1 MWKLTESEFRKF
13 HLAYLYAVLI
23 LIIVPLFIHILVD
36 KSLSTL
42 IHGGGYGILFMLLGY
57 PLILGVYLILH
68 AFVHWLKMKFSKG
81 IGVIIYLLAV
91 FGIVYLYVSFFYNF
105 SMEGEE
111 IAYTTT
117 YFSIILFIGYL
128 NFTE

>member
-1 MWKLTESEFRKF
+1 MWKLTKTELIKF
-13 HLAYLYAVLI
+13 HTAYLYFVL
-23 LIIVPLFIHILVD
+23 LFTLSVFIHILINISINNIVYR
-36 KSLSTL
+36 
-42 IHGGGYGILFMLLGY
+42 GVYGILFMLLGY
-57 PLILGVYLILH
+57 PLILGIYFILH